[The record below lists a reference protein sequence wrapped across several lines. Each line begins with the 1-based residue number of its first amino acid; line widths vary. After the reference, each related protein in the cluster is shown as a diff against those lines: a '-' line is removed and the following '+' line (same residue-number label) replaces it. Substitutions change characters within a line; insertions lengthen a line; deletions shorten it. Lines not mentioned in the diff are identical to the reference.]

1 MRIELSIDGGFAC
14 FPGLARP
21 LVLDGAHLSAA
32 DLAELTRLCRDA
44 LAAALPDVAP
54 AEALPDAAPA
64 EALPDARRYRL
75 AIDIDGERHE
85 LAAADPVA
93 QPAVAALID
102 FVAGHGKR

>member
-1 MRIELSIDGGFAC
+1 MRVELRIDGGLAY

-21 LVLDGAHLSAA
+21 VMLDGARLSAA
-32 DLAELTRLCRDA
+32 DQAELARLCRAA
-44 LAAALPDVAP
+44 LADPGPESAAR
-54 AEALPDAAPA
+54 A

-75 AIDIDGERHE
+75 AIDIDGETHA

-102 FVAGHGKR
+102 FVGAHGQR